1 MPSLLKFIARKLLS
15 VGKIRNNF
23 CFLRAFYFCK
33 IKNEMKNFEEVT
45 DETWKNTLDSNKR
58 IVFNKNINLPKKTSL
73 KSVFAVG
80 RSLAGGSTNL
90 LLQAIKKKY
99 NKSELKNLK
108 VLSIGPRAE
117 GEIFNI
123 FAHGFELNNITGL
136 DLFSYS
142 PYIKLGDM
150 HNLEFNNEEFDIVL
164 MGWCLAYSNNKKKA
178 LLEVKRVMSKNGL
191 LVIGYS
197 VNKKMTDQDQ
207 INKRGY
213 LIRSPYNQINN
224 MENLDDLANSID
236 LKMFYSKIISTTPPA
251 EKLIYGATK

>member
-1 MPSLLKFIARKLLS
+1 MTNFIKFIARKLLS

-33 IKNEMKNFEEVT
+33 IKNKMKDFKDVT

-90 LLQAIKKKY
+90 LLKAIKKKH
-99 NKSELKNLK
+99 NKSEFKNLK

-123 FAHGFELNNITGL
+123 FSHGFELNNITGL

-150 HNLEFNNEEFDIVL
+150 HNLEFNDDEFDIVL
-164 MGWCLAYSNNKKKA
+164 MGWCLAYSNNKEKA
-178 LLEVKRVMSKNGL
+178 LSEVRRVLVKNGSL
-191 LVIGYS
+191 IIGYS
-197 VNKKMTDQDQ
+197 VNPTLSDQDQ
-207 INKRGY
+207 IDERGY
-213 LIRSPYNQINN
+213 LIRSPFNQISSLD
-224 MENLDDLANSID
+224 NLSALGKS
-236 LKMFYSKIISTTPPA
+236 LGYKMFYSKIIS
-251 EKLIYGATK
+251 EKPKEKIIYGATK